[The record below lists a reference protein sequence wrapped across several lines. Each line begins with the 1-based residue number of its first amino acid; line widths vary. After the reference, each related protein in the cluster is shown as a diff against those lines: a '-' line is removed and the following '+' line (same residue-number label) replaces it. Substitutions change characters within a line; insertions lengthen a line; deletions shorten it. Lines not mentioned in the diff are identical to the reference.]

1 MRSFRLLDSMEP
13 LSFGKG
19 HMDWSLNPAGT
30 FDMVSGELLLEQLV
44 LKTIFVDRRFGRFGS
59 RIRTSLGEKDLEV
72 KGGMLNFFTQEAM
85 VSLKKILDDYN
96 KVYDLA
102 PEETI
107 NQVLRVRVTQGQNP
121 TEFEIL
127 LDLING
133 QVEVVSLNTKM

>member
-1 MRSFRLLDSMEP
+1 MKSFRLLDSMDP

-44 LKTIFVDRRFGRFGS
+44 LKTIFVNRRFGRFGS

-72 KGGMLNFFTQEAM
+72 KGGLLNFFTQEAM
-85 VSLKKILDDYN
+85 MSLKKILDDYN
-96 KVYDLA
+96 RLYDLA

-107 NQVLRVRVTQGQNP
+107 NQVLRVRVTPGQNP

-133 QVEVVSLNTKM
+133 RAEVVSLNTKM